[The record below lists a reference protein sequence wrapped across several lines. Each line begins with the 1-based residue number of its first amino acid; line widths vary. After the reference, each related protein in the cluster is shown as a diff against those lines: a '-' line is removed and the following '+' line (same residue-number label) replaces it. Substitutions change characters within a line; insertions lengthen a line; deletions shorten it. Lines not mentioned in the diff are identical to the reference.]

1 MFSGIARLARQGAV
15 LEAKRRA
22 SYTSLPAR
30 RLLNKCSSERMPFE
44 WTVNPYRGC
53 EFGCK
58 YCYARYTH
66 EFMEYRNPE
75 DFERLI
81 FAKEFSAESL
91 WAELR
96 HVPVYEWIAL
106 GTATDA
112 YQPAERRYRLT
123 RRFLEVFARERGRRL
138 GITTKSDLITR
149 DVDLLSEISKENTLL
164 VTVTITTMDV
174 RLARSLEPYAPRPDL
189 RAKAVETLSRAG
201 IETAVFASPILPGLN
216 DQMRG
221 LEAVAMA
228 ASAAGAKRFGG
239 QPLFLKPSA
248 ARVFLPWVSK
258 EFPPLAR
265 AYQEHFARSAFIRG
279 EWVERMK
286 ETMRTLKAKYGFES
300 RFEKGSRPEQLVLWG
315 ASGGL
320 DAK

>member
-22 SYTSLPAR
+22 EYHSLAAR
-30 RLLNKCSSERMPFE
+30 RLLNRCTSARMPFE

-66 EFMEYRNPE
+66 EFMEYRGPE

-112 YQPAERRYRLT
+112 YQPAERRYGLT
-123 RRFLEVFARERGRRL
+123 RRFLEVMSRERGRRL
-138 GITTKSDLITR
+138 AITTKSDLVTR
-149 DVDLLSEISKENTLL
+149 DVDLIERISKENT
-164 VTVTITTMDV
+164 VRVGMTITTMDA
-174 RLARSLEPYAPRPDL
+174 RLARSLESYAPRPDL

-201 IETAVFASPILPGLN
+201 IDTGVYVSPILPGLN
-216 DQMRG
+216 DQPRW
-221 LEAVAMA
+221 LEAVARS
-228 ASAAGAKRFGG
+228 ASAAGARRFGG

-248 ARVFLPWVSK
+248 ARVFLPWISR

-279 EWVERMK
+279 AWVERVK
-286 ETMRTLKAKYGFES
+286 ETMRALKGKYGFEGG
-300 RFEKGSRPEQLVLWG
+300 FEKGTKPEQLVLW
-315 ASGGL
+315 SGGE
-320 DAK
+320 